1 MGLPDDD
8 AVAGSLAQCSSS
20 RVVQQLKSQSN
31 LAVLL
36 VNTDRRD
43 EAEPIYREVLAARRR
58 TLGEEH
64 ADTLRSMHNLARC
77 RYDQAQAARARCKW
91 LEAATAYHEAAE
103 LGAKLQSRG
112 SDLSSAKA
120 AVQWRNWAETCAERQ
135 RRVGTIPVF

>member
-8 AVAGSLAQCSSS
+8 AVAGSLAQRSIS

-77 RYDQAQAARARCKW
+77 RYDQAQAARARRQAPAVRARRAPLHGRPRRRC
-91 LEAATAYHEAAE
+91 TAPPY
-103 LGAKLQSRG
+103 
-112 SDLSSAKA
+112 
-120 AVQWRNWAETCAERQ
+120 
-135 RRVGTIPVF
+135 